1 MIIFLCIFMVD
12 SFPLL
17 IRAPDSSKTQFE
29 PFLPSL
35 PLQLLHDFPELL
47 RHGQADA
54 RGVFGDGDAF
64 VSAVKE
70 NHGGS
75 EHAAAAD
82 DLCVEE
88 VRHTDEAEDH
98 HLLTDALEA
107 CLA

>member
-1 MIIFLCIFMVD
+1 MVG
-12 SFPLL
+12 SFSLL

-29 PFLPSL
+29 SFLPSL

-47 RHGQADA
+47 RHRQTDA

-64 VSAVKE
+64 VGAVEE

-82 DLCVEE
+82 DLRVEE
-88 VRHTDEAEDH
+88 IRHADEAEDH
-98 HLLTDALEA
+98 HLLADAFES

>member
-1 MIIFLCIFMVD
+1 MVD
-12 SFPLL
+12 SFSLL
-17 IRAPDSSKTQFE
+17 IRAPDSSKSQFE

-35 PLQLLHDFPELL
+35 PLQLFHDFPELL

-54 RGVFGDGDAF
+54 RGVFGDGDPLVGAIE
-64 VSAVKE
+64 E

-88 VRHTDEAEDH
+88 VRHADEAEDH
-98 HLLTDALEA
+98 HFLADALEA
-107 CLA
+107 GLA